1 MYNIKFTDK
10 TSDKIFL
17 AIKKYYKKYGSKKV
31 KNHFGINNSQL
42 ANIYQACDV
51 EQINN
56 FEQMK
61 YSYNNAV
68 GTIKKIKITDYM
80 LKKTI
85 LLLLAYSNNIIKF

>member
-1 MYNIKFTDK
+1 MYNIKFTK
-10 TSDKIFL
+10 NTSNKIFF
-17 AIKKYYKKYGSKKV
+17 AIKKYYKNYNLKNV
-31 KNHFGINNSQL
+31 KHHFGISNSQL

-61 YSYNNAV
+61 HSFNNAV
-68 GTIKKIKITDYM
+68 GTNKKIKITDYM

-85 LLLLAYSNNIIKF
+85 LLLLAYYNNIIEF